1 MSPSPF
7 STLSLLHDVRLNHEM
22 YPGSQVFCRRNA
34 TPKAWTSGMNP
45 ITQRS
50 TTSGQQNGIGSQA
63 KNVTH
68 KATINSEGNME
79 KLANERLMYLLMNL
93 MVSE

>member
-1 MSPSPF
+1 M
-7 STLSLLHDVRLNHEM
+7 LILHDLRPKHEVF
-22 YPGSQVFCRRNA
+22 PGLQAIYRRNA

-50 TTSGQQNGIGSQA
+50 TISGQQNGIGSQA
-63 KNVTH
+63 KNATH
-68 KATINSEGNME
+68 KATINLEGNME
-79 KLANERLMYLLMNL
+79 KLTNERLMYLMVNF

>member
-1 MSPSPF
+1 M
-7 STLSLLHDVRLNHEM
+7 SLLHDLRFKHEM
-22 YPGSQVFCRRNA
+22 FPGSQVVYRRNA

-50 TTSGQQNGIGSQA
+50 TISGQQNGIGSQA
-63 KNVTH
+63 KNASH
-68 KATINSEGNME
+68 KATINSEGNTE
-79 KLANERLMYLLMNL
+79 KLANDRLMYLLVNF